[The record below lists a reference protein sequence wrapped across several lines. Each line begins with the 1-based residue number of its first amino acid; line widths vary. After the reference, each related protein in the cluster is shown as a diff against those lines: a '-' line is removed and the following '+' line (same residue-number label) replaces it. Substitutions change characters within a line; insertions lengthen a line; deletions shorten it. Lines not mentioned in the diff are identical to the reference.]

1 MGQSRT
7 ERRYLYNID
16 SSALGGTDGPEGG
29 VGRVKRVFISHPFSS
44 DPEGN
49 RVRVDIICH
58 DLVKQGILPISPLH
72 LFSFMENDDK
82 REEIL
87 QVCFRLIDICDE
99 VWIYG
104 DSEGCKKEREYALS
118 RGKKVLNKCGDQNG
132 EAKQINS

>member
-1 MGQSRT
+1 M
-7 ERRYLYNID
+7 
-16 SSALGGTDGPEGG
+16 
-29 VGRVKRVFISHPFSS
+29 KRVFISHPFSS

-72 LFSFMENDDK
+72 LFSFMEDDLQ

-99 VWIYG
+99 VWVYG
-104 DSEGCKKEREYALS
+104 DSEGCRKERAYALS

-132 EAKQINS
+132 EAKQINSRNYKKINRGNQGRKLL

>member
-1 MGQSRT
+1 
-7 ERRYLYNID
+7 
-16 SSALGGTDGPEGG
+16 
-29 VGRVKRVFISHPFSS
+29 VKRVFISHPFSS

-58 DLVKQGILPISPLH
+58 DLAKQGILPISPLH
-72 LFSFMENDDK
+72 LFSFMENDDN

-104 DSEGCKKEREYALS
+104 DSEGCEKEREYAIS
-118 RGKKVLNKCGDQNG
+118 RGKKVIKKRGD
-132 EAKQINS
+132 

>member
-1 MGQSRT
+1 M
-7 ERRYLYNID
+7 
-16 SSALGGTDGPEGG
+16 
-29 VGRVKRVFISHPFSS
+29 KRVFISHPFSS

-72 LFSFMENDDK
+72 LFSFMENDDN

-104 DSEGCKKEREYALS
+104 DSEGCEKEREYALS

>member
-1 MGQSRT
+1 
-7 ERRYLYNID
+7 
-16 SSALGGTDGPEGG
+16 
-29 VGRVKRVFISHPFSS
+29 VKRVFISHPFSS

-72 LFSFMENDDK
+72 LFSFMEDDLQ

-87 QVCFRLIDICDE
+87 QTCFRLIDICDE

-104 DSEGCKKEREYALS
+104 DSEGCKREAEYAQCA
-118 RGKKVLNKCGDQNG
+118 GKVVMMYGRDLGK
-132 EAKQINS
+132 AK

>member
-1 MGQSRT
+1 MGK
-7 ERRYLYNID
+7 LYG
-16 SSALGGTDGPEGG
+16 AEGG

-72 LFSFMENDDK
+72 LFSFMEDDLQ

-99 VWIYG
+99 VWVYG
-104 DSEGCKKEREYALS
+104 DSEGCEKEREYALS
-118 RGKKVLNKCGDQNG
+118 RGKKVLKKRGD
-132 EAKQINS
+132 

>member
-1 MGQSRT
+1 M
-7 ERRYLYNID
+7 
-16 SSALGGTDGPEGG
+16 
-29 VGRVKRVFISHPFSS
+29 KRVFVSHPFAS
-44 DPEGN
+44 DPVGN

-72 LFSFMENDDK
+72 LFSFMENDDN

-87 QVCFRLIDICDE
+87 QVCFGLIDICDE

-104 DSEGCKKEREYALS
+104 DSEGCEKERDYALS

-132 EAKQINS
+132 ETKQINSRNYKKINRGNQGRKLL

>member
-1 MGQSRT
+1 
-7 ERRYLYNID
+7 
-16 SSALGGTDGPEGG
+16 
-29 VGRVKRVFISHPFSS
+29 VKRVFISHPFSS

-72 LFSFMENDDK
+72 LFSFMEDDLQ

-99 VWIYG
+99 VWVYG
-104 DSEGCKKEREYALS
+104 DSEGCRKERAYALS
-118 RGKKVLNKCGDQNG
+118 QGKMVIDKCGDHNG
-132 EAKQINS
+132 KAKQINS

>member
-1 MGQSRT
+1 M
-7 ERRYLYNID
+7 
-16 SSALGGTDGPEGG
+16 
-29 VGRVKRVFISHPFSS
+29 KRVFISHPFSS

-58 DLVKQGILPISPLH
+58 DLAKQGILPISPLH
-72 LFSFMENDDK
+72 LFSFMENDDN

-104 DSEGCKKEREYALS
+104 DSEGCRS
-118 RGKKVLNKCGDQNG
+118 
-132 EAKQINS
+132 EAKYAKSVGKPVRMVM

>member
-1 MGQSRT
+1 M
-7 ERRYLYNID
+7 
-16 SSALGGTDGPEGG
+16 
-29 VGRVKRVFISHPFSS
+29 KRVFISHPFTS

-58 DLVKQGILPISPLH
+58 DLDKQGILPISPLH
-72 LFSFMENDDK
+72 LFSFMEDDRQ

-104 DSEGCKKEREYALS
+104 DSGGCEREAEYAQ
-118 RGKKVLNKCGDQNG
+118 RAGKVVMMYGRDLGK
-132 EAKQINS
+132 AKE